1 MKKKSGFAFIE
12 FDSYKT
18 AKKVIQEYN
27 NKNIMDYQINLCWPK
42 QNIRK
47 VEETDKKEG
56 EEEDHN
62 PSIYY
67 TVRFIFNYNYYLLR
81 FMLEI

>member
-1 MKKKSGFAFIE
+1 
-12 FDSYKT
+12 
-18 AKKVIQEYN
+18 
-27 NKNIMDYQINLCWPK
+27 MDYQINLCWPK